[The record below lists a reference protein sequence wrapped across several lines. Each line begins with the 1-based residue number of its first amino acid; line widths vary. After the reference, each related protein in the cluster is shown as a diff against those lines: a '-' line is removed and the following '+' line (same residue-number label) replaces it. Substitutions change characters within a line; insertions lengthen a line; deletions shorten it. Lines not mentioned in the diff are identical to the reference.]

1 MAHQVGNEQGFPEG
15 PLEQEMATHSSIL
28 AWKTPWTE
36 EPGGLQSMGYQS
48 QIQVS
53 TKAQGNEYA
62 GVYLHN
68 GIAYNILKLT
78 LCATYMKMH

>member
-1 MAHQVGNEQGFPEG
+1 MQETQVRSLDWEDP
-15 PLEQEMATHSSIL
+15 
-28 AWKTPWTE
+28 WKKKWQPSPVFLPGKIPWTE